1 MLQTAE
7 NGLSDDVVT
16 VIEAPRQSDLMIE
29 LIKRLKP
36 QVVVTG
42 IAHFEAVTSSA
53 FVQLLDATGEIGSRL
68 FLDISDHF
76 ELSSL
81 PGTIGVLKYLSGTPL
96 PSHAAIV
103 CGLVYSD
110 LEVAFVISEEEAI
123 LKALSKTVEILE
135 GNTSLISQYY
145 YGCIFHE
152 LLSFQLTDRH
162 PNLERRSEKSK
173 SVEVIG
179 FTTSAISVLSNAE
192 LSISDEGYP
201 LVRMDVDQWFLP
213 VPSPVKAAIFESF
226 ARQNMTESEID
237 VTPCIK
243 QFVQTEYGFPT
254 DSGTEFIFSDCSQAL
269 FSKLVLCCIQ
279 EGGTMCFPDGSNGNY
294 VSVAKFLKANTVHIP
309 TNPERGFKL
318 TEEILIK
325 ALETM
330 KKPWVYISGPTINP
344 TGLLYSNQE
353 MENILSACAR
363 FGARVVIDTSFSG
376 LEFEYEGRGGWNLG
390 SCLSKISSSGNP
402 SFCVSL
408 LGGLS
413 LKLLSGALKFAFLAL
428 NEPILIEAFHSF
440 PGLSKPHC
448 TDKYTIKKLLSLIEQ
463 KGGLLDVA
471 MEQIR
476 ILENRAK
483 CLKEVLEN
491 CGWDVL
497 RPCAGVS
504 MVAKPSF
511 LGKAV
516 KVNHSLKHT
525 GSGEKDATYEI
536 KLTDASLREA
546 VAKTTGLCI
555 NSGSWTGIP
564 GYCRFT
570 IALEE
575 SEFEQALAC
584 LVKFKSIVDN

>member
-1 MLQTAE
+1 M
-7 NGLSDDVVT
+7 
-16 VIEAPRQSDLMIE
+16 EAPRQSDLKIE

-76 ELSSL
+76 ELCSL
-81 PGTIGVLKYLSGTPL
+81 PGIIGVLKYLSGTPL

-103 CGLVYSD
+103 CGLVKNQVYSD

-162 PNLERRSEKSK
+162 PHLERRSEKSK

-179 FTTSAISVLSNAE
+179 FATSAISVLSNAE
-192 LSISDEGYP
+192 LSISDDGYP

-213 VPSPVKAAIFESF
+213 
-226 ARQNMTESEID
+226 
-237 VTPCIK
+237 
-243 QFVQTEYGFPT
+243 FVQTEYGFPT

-279 EGGTMCFPDGSNGNY
+279 EGGTMCFPAGSNGNY

-309 TNPERGFKL
+309 TNSERGFKL
-318 TEEILIK
+318 TEDILIK
-325 ALETM
+325 VLETM

-376 LEFEYEGRGGWNLG
+376 LEFEYEGWGGWNLG
-390 SCLSKISSSGNP
+390 SCLSKISSSGNL

-448 TDKYTIKKLLSLIEQ
+448 TDKYTIKKLLSLREQ

-476 ILENRAK
+476 ILENRVK
-483 CLKEVLEN
+483 CLKEVTFSPLHPEVLEN

-516 KVNHSLKHT
+516 KVNHPLKHT
-525 GSGEKDATYEI
+525 GSGEQDATYEI

-575 SEFEQALAC
+575 SELEQALAC